1 MGSSTSAGSS
11 LFVGDSK
18 TTQLFPPTG
27 AKTHAAGSVAPATGA
42 AAPNPPKPH
51 ASGAPAVDAAASS
64 AVESHGVDAL
74 TAETPVAPDGTR
86 AGDAP
91 ESPAASV
98 NQAPQAAGVHNVSDP
113 SEASD
118 DDLLD
123 YVPTPTPFM
132 MFEDATGAT
141 TSLRQ
146 IGAMGPAIFL
156 YVSPSCGSCLHV
168 MDAAPAWQE
177 QLGALRVGDDLRL
190 VRAAVDDLAVLD
202 GLDERGNLGLPL
214 RAAGVGVGAREAALG
229 NCHGYRPRGLGGV
242 PGRGRPASHL
252 ARRARL
258 P

>member
-1 MGSSTSAGSS
+1 MLLGADGKLAGGPVGGTKDVIALMGDIADQLGAAPNENPADTST
-11 LFVGDSK
+11 VGVSD
-18 TTQLFPPTG
+18 
-27 AKTHAAGSVAPATGA
+27 AAPLDPAVAPATGA
-42 AAPNPPKPH
+42 AAPNH
-51 ASGAPAVDAAASS
+51 LEEASREWRPGRRLPAASN
-64 AVESHGVDAL
+64 AIESHGVDAL

-146 IGAMGPAIFL
+146 IGAMGP
-156 YVSPSCGSCLHV
+156 SDTPPGS
-168 MDAAPAWQE
+168 A
-177 QLGALRVGDDLRL
+177 
-190 VRAAVDDLAVLD
+190 
-202 GLDERGNLGLPL
+202 
-214 RAAGVGVGAREAALG
+214 
-229 NCHGYRPRGLGGV
+229 
-242 PGRGRPASHL
+242 
-252 ARRARL
+252 
-258 P
+258 